1 MRSAVGY
8 TGRTLCRRKRCT
20 GKDRESTRPAKPVP
34 SSGTREAGA
43 RGTRNPLSLP
53 GRSRTVWTRALA
65 ALGVGVWCFFV
76 LFAGISF
83 MVDRG
88 LAGSPWA
95 WLAFLG
101 IVLMA
106 PVVLMQQI
114 SRAIAMHEQ
123 SRRAAPS
130 AREKE
135 KELLR
140 ALEERGELTPA
151 TAAMRTSLTVEEAS
165 KILDKLAGKGHLQVL
180 NWDGVLAYTTF
191 REQDRRELPK
201 KTSTGLARQGSGDG
215 EAPKSLD
222 EPLSERELEVLALL
236 ASGRTNREIA
246 RDLFVTVGTVKSHTT
261 NIYGKLGA
269 RNRTEAL
276 SRARGLGL
284 LK

>member
-1 MRSAVGY
+1 
-8 TGRTLCRRKRCT
+8 
-20 GKDRESTRPAKPVP
+20 
-34 SSGTREAGA
+34 
-43 RGTRNPLSLP
+43 
-53 GRSRTVWTRALA
+53 VWTRALA

-95 WLAFLG
+95 WLALLVIG
-101 IVLMA
+101 VVA
-106 PVVLMQQI
+106 PVVFMQQI
-114 SRAIAMHEQ
+114 NRAIAMHEQ
-123 SRRAAPS
+123 SRRAVPGT
-130 AREKE
+130 REKE

-140 ALEERGELTPA
+140 ALEEHGELTPA

-165 KILDKLAGKGHLQVL
+165 KMLDKLAGKGHLQVL
-180 NWDGVLAYTTF
+180 NRDGVLAYTTF

-201 KTSTGLARQGSGDG
+201 KTSTGLAQQGSGGG

-246 RDLFVTVGTVKSHTT
+246 RDLFVTVGTVKSHTS

-269 RNRTEAL
+269 RNRAEAL